1 MPLVLVHND
10 VVRNPA
16 HAWDDVEGVRY
27 HYPAKYQGK
36 VITGEPFVYYR
47 GVLRA
52 DGSRGPAQYV
62 GSGRIGAVWAD
73 PDRPTGAKKAWYCAI
88 DDYQRFGQAV
98 PAKIDDVLL
107 ETIPQNFWRDGVRA
121 LDPAV
126 YQRIMTLAAA
136 QPPLIV
142 TAPPPT
148 GVVIAASDRL
158 IMPPA
163 PVAGA
168 GGGGKSSFRKSKQ
181 AKVVGDWAEGIALRY
196 IKEQV
201 AGCTACVHRAGDGET
216 PGWDIDY
223 RDADGVLQRVEVKGT
238 VSGAFTGVELTA
250 GEMRAA
256 KAHGE
261 GYWLYL
267 VAGCLTERPKVQA
280 VRNPAALLADGLWAA
295 IPSMFSV
302 RFGSSVGKL
311 NEPARLDA
319 AAMVGDR
326 V

>member
-27 HYPAKYQGK
+27 HYPAKYQSK
-36 VITGEPFVYYR
+36 VLTGEPFIYYR
-47 GVLRA
+47 GVLRS

-88 DDYQRFGQAV
+88 EDYQRFGQAV

-107 ETIPQNFWRDGVRA
+107 ETIPQNFWRDGVRT

-126 YQRIMTLAAA
+126 YQRIMGLAAA
-136 QPPLIV
+136 QPPLI
-142 TAPPPT
+142 TAAPPPT
-148 GVVIAASDRL
+148 GVIISASDSL

-163 PVAGA
+163 PVPGN
-168 GGGGKSSFRKSKQ
+168 GTVGKSGYRKSKQ
-181 AKVVGDWAEGIALRY
+181 AKVVGDWAEDIALRY
-196 IKEQV
+196 IQEHV
-201 AGCTACVHRAGDGET
+201 AGCSAWVHRAAAGET

-223 RDADGVLQRVEVKGT
+223 LDAAGALQRVEVKGT
-238 VSGAFTGVELTA
+238 VAGAFTGVELTA

-256 KAHGE
+256 KAHGD
-261 GYWLYL
+261 GYWLCL
-267 VAGCLTERPKVQA
+267 VANCLTDLPKVQM
-280 VRNPAALLADGLWAA
+280 VRNPAERIGKGEWSAS
-295 IPSMFSV
+295 PSVFAV
-302 RFGSSVGKL
+302 RFASGPGQ
-311 NEPARLDA
+311 
-319 AAMVGDR
+319 G
-326 V
+326 